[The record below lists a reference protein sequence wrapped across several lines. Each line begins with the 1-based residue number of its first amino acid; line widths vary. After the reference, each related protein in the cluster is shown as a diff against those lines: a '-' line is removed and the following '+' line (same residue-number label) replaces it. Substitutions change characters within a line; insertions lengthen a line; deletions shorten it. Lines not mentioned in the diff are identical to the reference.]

1 MLPPRTASPFRG
13 RYAMFYV
20 AAAMYAVLDV
30 TLQSTAGAICG
41 KSFEQAGRTVEVF
54 GLWRTCIGV
63 GSAVGFFISKS
74 LGINNGTT
82 STQKQLAIEIA
93 ITATC
98 GVLAVIGLLMF
109 ERCPPLLAPDGDKD
123 QGGGGA
129 KDDGGAAEGGSAAV
143 ASNRGNLGKAAG
155 IHGGKAVARVEVEA
169 EGGGSRGRGWRG
181 SAGSREKESR
191 LFSQHSLRKWN
202 VNT

>member
-1 MLPPRTASPFRG
+1 MLPPRTASSFRG

-109 ERCPPLLAPDGDKD
+109 ERCPPLLAPDGDED

-129 KDDGGAAEGGSAAV
+129 KDDGGAAEEGSAAV

-169 EGGGSRGRGWRG
+169 EGGEAEAE
-181 SAGSREKESR
+181 AGAAVQAAEK
-191 LFSQHSLRKWN
+191 RKADYL
-202 VNT
+202 VSTV